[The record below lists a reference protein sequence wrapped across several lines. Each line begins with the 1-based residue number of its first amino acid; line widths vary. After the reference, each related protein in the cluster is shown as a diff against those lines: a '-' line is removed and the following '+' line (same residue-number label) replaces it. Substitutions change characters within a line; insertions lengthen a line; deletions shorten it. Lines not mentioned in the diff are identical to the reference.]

1 MSKPFPAISFLLLV
15 EAKTG
20 LGARRWNWCHS
31 HTTLTACTFYLLFI
45 SLFKAFKLW
54 EWPKEIYEH
63 EKRQGA
69 ALPHSFQMASKARVG
84 DDWKNHGACAGVLC
98 FLVLKVGTHFI
109 LRSYVLVSLGQ
120 LFKQSLAIVRQ
131 KPRSKP
137 FSLCSMRDIP
147 IYHKNICTRNIE
159 ELHCYSLK
167 SMCTQYL
174 IGKKTHPI
182 KFLAPVDILAAKDK
196 HPIFSCQNISIN

>member
-1 MSKPFPAISFLLLV
+1 MKWIFFLPCKCLFQKEVKIMQTMFTREKFLFHLIYCRV
-15 EAKTG
+15 LYTSVFIIKIM
-20 LGARRWNWCHS
+20 RWPW
-31 HTTLTACTFYLLFI
+31 
-45 SLFKAFKLW
+45 
-54 EWPKEIYEH
+54 
-63 EKRQGA
+63 G
-69 ALPHSFQMASKARVG
+69 
-84 DDWKNHGACAGVLC
+84 GVL
-98 FLVLKVGTHFI
+98 LHFI

-120 LFKQSLAIVRQ
+120 LFKQSLAIVQQ

-137 FSLCSMRDIP
+137 FSLCPMRDIP

-182 KFLAPVDILAAKDK
+182 KFLAPVDIPAAKDK
-196 HPIFSCQNISIN
+196 HPIFSYQNISIKGGLKMILTPILLTICQ

>member
-1 MSKPFPAISFLLLV
+1 MRWSWDGALL
-15 EAKTG
+15 
-20 LGARRWNWCHS
+20 
-31 HTTLTACTFYLLFI
+31 
-45 SLFKAFKLW
+45 
-54 EWPKEIYEH
+54 
-63 EKRQGA
+63 
-69 ALPHSFQMASKARVG
+69 
-84 DDWKNHGACAGVLC
+84 
-98 FLVLKVGTHFI
+98 HFI

-131 KPRSKP
+131 KKTRSKP
-137 FSLCSMRDIP
+137 FSLCPMRDIP

-182 KFLAPVDILAAKDK
+182 KFLAPVDIPAAKDK